1 MIIGTLNI
9 RGGGSW
15 IKRKHICSIIQKGKA
30 DVFFLQET
38 KLSSIS
44 DVVAR
49 SLWGNSDVD
58 FSFSESE
65 GRSGGILI
73 LWKASSV
80 SVVLSFRGKG
90 FLGIKVCWKKKFF
103 YLVNV
108 YAACSLPLK
117 RIMWDDLADLK
128 LKFNDGDWLIG
139 GDFNSIKKSSER
151 VGCFLSTQRTE
162 WGEFSNFIDRCG
174 LIDVPCKGKKFS
186 WFSGDGKTKSR
197 LDRFLIDGNIIS
209 SWSVVGQLIGQR
221 DVSDHCPVWLVVDKE
236 DWGPKPFKF
245 NNEWFNNKEFLHFV
259 EVEWKA
265 IIVRGRGDFVLKEK
279 FRIIKD
285 KLRWWNITVFGKYDL
300 EIEDGIRELNEADEC
315 DVLDVDI
322 QTIKKMQVVEF
333 G

>member
-1 MIIGTLNI
+1 M
-9 RGGGSW
+9 W
-15 IKRKHICSIIQKGKA
+15 
-30 DVFFLQET
+30 E
-38 KLSSIS
+38 
-44 DVVAR
+44 
-49 SLWGNSDVD
+49 
-58 FSFSESE
+58 E
-65 GRSGGILI
+65 
-73 LWKASSV
+73 
-80 SVVLSFRGKG
+80 
-90 FLGIKVCWKKKFF
+90 
-103 YLVNV
+103 LV
-108 YAACSLPLK
+108 
-117 RIMWDDLADLK
+117 DLK

-139 GDFNSIKKSSER
+139 GDFNAIKKSSER
-151 VGCFLSTQRTE
+151 VSCSLSTQRTK

-209 SWSVVGQLIGQR
+209 SWSVAGQLIGQR

-300 EIEDGIRELNEADEC
+300 EIEEGVRDLNEADES